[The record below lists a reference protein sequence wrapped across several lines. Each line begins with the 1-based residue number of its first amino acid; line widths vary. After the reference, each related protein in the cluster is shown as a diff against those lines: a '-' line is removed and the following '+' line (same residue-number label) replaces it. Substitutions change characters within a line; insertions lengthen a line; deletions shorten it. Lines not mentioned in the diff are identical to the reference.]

1 MNITSGKATPWYRQ
15 GWPWFL
21 ILLPATVVVA
31 CCVTLYLAISHQDP
45 LVQDDY
51 YKEGLAINR
60 ELARDVYARE
70 HGIAGEL
77 DFDPATL
84 VVELHLA
91 NVLPTPPVLRLEIL
105 HPTDQTRDQVLTLHH
120 GVDNVFIGKAASALD
135 GRFYLLL
142 EPAPGEA
149 RSWRLRGTL
158 VAGLNGTATAPLG
171 AD

>member
-1 MNITSGKATPWYRQ
+1 MSLATGKTTPWYRQ

-31 CCVTLYLAISHQDP
+31 CFVTLYLAIIHQDP

-60 ELARDVYARE
+60 ELARDEYARE
-70 HGIAGEL
+70 HGVAGEL
-77 DFDPATL
+77 NFDPGTL

-91 NVLPTPPVLRLEIL
+91 NVLPPPPVLRLEIL

-120 GVDNVFIGKAASALD
+120 GIDNVFVGKAASSLD

-142 EPAPGEA
+142 EPPPGEA
-149 RSWRLRGTL
+149 SSWRLRGTL
-158 VAGLNGTATAPLG
+158 VAGINGTATARLG

>member
-1 MNITSGKATPWYRQ
+1 MSITAGKTIPWYRQ

-31 CCVTLYLAISHQDP
+31 CFITLYLAISHQDP

-60 ELARDVYARE
+60 ELARADYARE

-77 DFDPATL
+77 NFDPGTL
-84 VVELHLA
+84 AVELHVA
-91 NVLPTPPVLRLEIL
+91 NVLPTPPILRLEIL
-105 HPTDQTRDQVLTLHH
+105 HPTDQARDQVLTLHH
-120 GVDNVFIGKAASALD
+120 SVDNVFIGKAASLLD

-142 EPAPGEA
+142 EPAPDEA

-158 VAGLNGTATAPLG
+158 VAGLNGTATARLG